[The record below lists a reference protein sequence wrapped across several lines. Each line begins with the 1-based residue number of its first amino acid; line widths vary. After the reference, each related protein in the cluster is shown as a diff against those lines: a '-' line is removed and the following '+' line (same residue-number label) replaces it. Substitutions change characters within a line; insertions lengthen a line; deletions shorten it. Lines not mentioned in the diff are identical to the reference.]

1 MINFRLCIL
10 LLCSFVIAEEYI
22 SIELS
27 DSKKELSQ
35 EIFKK
40 LNNEHYI
47 QEIDKDNFNER
58 YFEAIIEKLDKE
70 KNLFIEKEVQSY
82 IKKSRDVIDGD
93 FDIKL
98 AYELMIEHLTELR
111 RRLIIAFASVGL
123 GAIIAW
129 IFHFIPH
136 GLDTFWIYTYKDIF
150 KKRYKRNRIW

>member
-47 QEIDKDNFNER
+47 QEID
-58 YFEAIIEKLDKE
+58 L
-70 KNLFIEKEVQSY
+70 S
-82 IKKSRDVIDGD
+82 
-93 FDIKL
+93 
-98 AYELMIEHLTELR
+98 
-111 RRLIIAFASVGL
+111 LIHI
-123 GAIIAW
+123 
-129 IFHFIPH
+129 
-136 GLDTFWIYTYKDIF
+136 
-150 KKRYKRNRIW
+150 

>member
-58 YFEAIIEKLDKE
+58 YFD
-70 KNLFIEKEVQSY
+70 
-82 IKKSRDVIDGD
+82 DGGLQYL
-93 FDIKL
+93 IKL
-98 AYELMIEHLTELR
+98 LLIPLIEVL
-111 RRLIIAFASVGL
+111 FVG
-123 GAIIAW
+123 
-129 IFHFIPH
+129 
-136 GLDTFWIYTYKDIF
+136 Y
-150 KKRYKRNRIW
+150 